1 MIFTKYVDGDFVDQ
15 FKSTGSIDISD
26 SDLNKND
33 RLKSKLRSGVSIHSS
48 KRAQILK
55 RIILGDK
62 PIVDGDFVTENN
74 TDTAQFGC
82 LLEKSCYFESSL
94 FTAKWLNECGVVA
107 RNDIL
112 KQLLSDMPEIKY
124 SPLLPLTAAVLLM
137 YFDSNQTYYLLS
149 HMLRN
154 NVIARTKSE
163 AIADDN
169 ALRDLALLRLKS
181 PAVRKH
187 LNQNGTELR
196 WRKWVQHLNL
206 QVLVN
211 FFDCLF
217 MEGPK
222 VKFRFGLAYLN
233 ILAKLEMNFIDSY
246 LDQSSQIKLMTKAF
260 GIKNFKWATCSKLI
274 NRHKILLDM
283 KQGGLNAEKA
293 RLSIADTGEFIDL
306 AEKANSELIKKSH
319 FAQVIAML
327 PPRFTVQKI
336 QKIFTT
342 KQHGYSLSS
351 VYKNIRGYT
360 DILMLIQTN
369 KTSLLGCFMTSIDS
383 TKNGNSGTGESFL
396 FRVAENTVDSWFWNE
411 NNPSIF
417 AVFTKESLTFGNG
430 AIFLDSDLKSCSTSS
445 SETFSNPDLLTN
457 QNTSCPFEV
466 QTLEIF
472 TFIQEELE

>member
-15 FKSTGSIDISD
+15 FKSTGSIDISE
-26 SDLNKND
+26 SDLNKTD
-33 RLKSKLRSGVSIHSS
+33 RLKSKLRSGVSIHST
-48 KRAQILK
+48 KRALILK
-55 RIILGDK
+55 KIILGDK
-62 PIVDGDFVTENN
+62 PIVDGDFVAENN
-74 TDTAQFGC
+74 TAQFDG
-82 LLEKSCYFESSL
+82 LLEKSNYFEGSL
-94 FTAKWLNECGVVA
+94 FTAKWLNEYGTVV

-124 SPLLPLTAAVLLM
+124 SPLLPLTTAILLM
-137 YFDSNQTYYLLS
+137 YFDANKTYYMLS

-187 LNQNGTELR
+187 LNQNGAELK

-233 ILAKLEMNFIDSY
+233 LLAKLDMNFIDSY
-246 LDQSSQIKLMTKAF
+246 LDQATQIKVMTKAF
-260 GIKNFKWATCSKLI
+260 AIKNFKWATCSKLI
-274 NRHKILLDM
+274 NRHKILHDM

-306 AEKANSELIKKSH
+306 AEKANSELVTKSH
-319 FAQVIAML
+319 FAQIIAML

-336 QKIFTT
+336 QKIFST

-351 VYKNIRGYT
+351 VFKNIRGYT
-360 DILMLIQTN
+360 DILIMIQTN
-369 KTSLLGCFMTSIDS
+369 KQSLLGCFMTSIDS
-383 TKNGNSGTGESFL
+383 TKNKNSGTGESFL
-396 FRVAENTVDSWFWNE
+396 FRIADNNVDSWFWNE
-411 NNPSIF
+411 KNPSIF
-417 AVFTKESLTFGNG
+417 AVFTSESLTFGNG

-457 QNTSCPFEV
+457 QNTICPFEV

-472 TFIQEELE
+472 TFMQEELD

>member
-15 FKSTGSIDISD
+15 FKSTGSIDISE

-55 RIILGDK
+55 KIILGDK
-62 PIVDGDFVTENN
+62 PIIDGDFVDENN
-74 TDTAQFGC
+74 TAQHFGSS
-82 LLEKSCYFESSL
+82 LEKSSYFESSL
-94 FTAKWLNECGVVA
+94 FTAKWLNEFGIVV

-187 LNQNGTELR
+187 LNQNGAELR

-233 ILAKLEMNFIDSY
+233 ILAKLEMNFIDNY

-293 RLSIADTGEFIDL
+293 RLSIANTGEFIDL
-306 AEKANSELIKKSH
+306 AEKANSELVTKSH
-319 FAQVIAML
+319 FAQIIAML

-351 VYKNIRGYT
+351 VFKNIRGYT
-360 DILMLIQTN
+360 DILLLIQTN
-369 KTSLLGCFMTSIDS
+369 KKSLLGCFMTSIDS

-396 FRVAENTVDSWFWNE
+396 FRVAENIVDSWFWNE

>member
-1 MIFTKYVDGDFVDQ
+1 
-15 FKSTGSIDISD
+15 
-26 SDLNKND
+26 
-33 RLKSKLRSGVSIHSS
+33 
-48 KRAQILK
+48 
-55 RIILGDK
+55 
-62 PIVDGDFVTENN
+62 
-74 TDTAQFGC
+74 
-82 LLEKSCYFESSL
+82 
-94 FTAKWLNECGVVA
+94 
-107 RNDIL
+107 
-112 KQLLSDMPEIKY
+112 
-124 SPLLPLTAAVLLM
+124 
-137 YFDSNQTYYLLS
+137 
-149 HMLRN
+149 
-154 NVIARTKSE
+154 
-163 AIADDN
+163 
-169 ALRDLALLRLKS
+169 
-181 PAVRKH
+181 
-187 LNQNGTELR
+187 
-196 WRKWVQHLNL
+196 
-206 QVLVN
+206 
-211 FFDCLF
+211 

-233 ILAKLEMNFIDSY
+233 LLAKLEMNFIDSY
-246 LDQSSQIKLMTKAF
+246 LDQSSQVKLMTKAF

-293 RLSIADTGEFIDL
+293 RLSIANTGEFIDL
-306 AEKANSELIKKSH
+306 AEKANSELVTKSH
-319 FAQVIAML
+319 FAQIIAML

-336 QKIFTT
+336 QKIFAT
-342 KQHGYSLSS
+342 KHHGYSLSS
-351 VYKNIRGYT
+351 VFKNIRGYT

-369 KTSLLGCFMTSIDS
+369 QKSLLGCFMTSIDS

-396 FRVAENTVDSWFWNE
+396 FRVAENILDSWFWNE